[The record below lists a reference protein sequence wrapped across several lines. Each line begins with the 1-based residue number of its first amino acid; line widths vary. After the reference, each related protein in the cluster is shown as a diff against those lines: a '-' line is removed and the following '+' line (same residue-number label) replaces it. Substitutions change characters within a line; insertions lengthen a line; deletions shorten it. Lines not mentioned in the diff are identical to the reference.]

1 MAEKMFTLSQGLD
14 YLDNPEVSSDS
25 EKESLSDLQSVKID
39 QAVMLILMMKT
50 QQDQIQVV
58 LGVISFLVLLYWK

>member
-1 MAEKMFTLSQGLD
+1 MAEKMFTLSQGLH

-25 EKESLSDLQSVKID
+25 EKESLGDLQSVIID

-50 QQDQIQVV
+50 QQHQIQVI
-58 LGVISFLVLLYWK
+58 LAVISFLVLLYWK

>member
-1 MAEKMFTLSQGLD
+1 MMFTLSQGLD

-25 EKESLSDLQSVKID
+25 EKESLSDLQYVKID

-50 QQDQIQVV
+50 QQYQIQVI
-58 LGVISFLVLLYWK
+58 LAAYSFLVLLHWK

>member
-14 YLDNPEVSSDS
+14 YLDNPEVSSDT

-39 QAVMLILMMKT
+39 QAVMLILMIIT
-50 QQDQIQVV
+50 QRHQIQVI
-58 LGVISFLVLLYWK
+58 LAAYSFLVLLYWK

>member
-39 QAVMLILMMKT
+39 QAVMLILMIKT
-50 QQDQIQVV
+50 QEHQIQV
-58 LGVISFLVLLYWK
+58 ISAASSFSVLLYWK

>member
-39 QAVMLILMMKT
+39 QAVMLILMIKT
-50 QQDQIQVV
+50 QQHQIQVI
-58 LGVISFLVLLYWK
+58 LAAYSFLVLLYWK

>member
-1 MAEKMFTLSQGLD
+1 MFTLSQGLD

-39 QAVMLILMMKT
+39 QAVMLILMIKT
-50 QQDQIQVV
+50 QQHQIQVI
-58 LGVISFLVLLYWK
+58 LAAYSFLFLLYWK

>member
-1 MAEKMFTLSQGLD
+1 MFTLSQGLD

-39 QAVMLILMMKT
+39 QAVMLILMIKT
-50 QQDQIQVV
+50 QQHQIQVI
-58 LGVISFLVLLYWK
+58 LAAYSFLVLLYWK

>member
-1 MAEKMFTLSQGLD
+1 MMFTLSQGLD

-39 QAVMLILMMKT
+39 QAVMLILMIKT
-50 QQDQIQVV
+50 QQHQIQVI
-58 LGVISFLVLLYWK
+58 LAAYSFLVLLYWK

>member
-25 EKESLSDLQSVKID
+25 EKESLGDLQSVKID

-50 QQDQIQVV
+50 QQQQIQVI
-58 LGVISFLVLLYWK
+58 LAVISVLVLLYLK